1 MKKETSS
8 GSVIFSLR
16 DGEYYTLLTQNLKG
30 RHWSFPKGHVEGSET
45 LLDTARREVL
55 EETGVSVNPIN
66 GFKSS
71 VEYRVGPHT
80 VKTVW
85 YFVSIVDPDVKFT
98 PQPEEVSDIRWLPY
112 DTALSELTYKRDAE
126 ILRSAYDFISERK

>member
-66 GFKSS
+66 GFKS
-71 VEYRVGPHT
+71 T